1 MVGHEIWREQL
12 KNVQNEKH
20 YKTEKHKHCLTWNM
34 AIHTQNQKIIFKN
47 DVKDH
52 QSLTNTPVRKV
63 FMSSMGIL

>member
-34 AIHTQNQKIIFKN
+34 AIHTQNMENEKCTLLELQYCEKSEN
-47 DVKDH
+47 H
-52 QSLTNTPVRKV
+52 
-63 FMSSMGIL
+63 GIRNSHGRT